1 MIIKTFEELEILCKE
16 LKSCKEIFVD
26 TEFVSEG
33 RYAAD
38 LGSIQIGY
46 NTDKAVFVDPLAI
59 DDLSPLFDIF
69 KDEGILK
76 VFHAAK
82 QDLYILNKILL
93 KEECLV
99 TPIFDTQIAAS
110 LVLSE
115 DQMSF
120 AKLVA
125 IVTGKRLEK
134 AHGFTNWLKRPLDP
148 EQLEYALDDVLY
160 LMPVYYFLRDK
171 LLELNRME
179 WAKTEFLLL
188 EDGENYVAKNP
199 QTVYKKIKGADR
211 LKGRALSLLCA
222 LAAYRENTASATNTP
237 PSKIVRDEVL
247 LELARRPVTTM
258 KGLFNVRG
266 MAEQQIR
273 VYGNELVNVMSQ
285 LEHPVAEPVK
295 KYEPTPAAN
304 EPLVDF
310 LQLCLRL
317 ISQEENIGLST
328 LGTRS
333 DLCDVVTFGK
343 DSNSK
348 LLKGWRY
355 DVAGAKLMEA
365 LEGKLAAKIHEKEAR
380 VVLKREE

>member
-1 MIIKTFEELEILCKE
+1 MIVKTFEELEILCKD
-16 LKSCKEIFVD
+16 LKNCKEIFVD

-46 NTDKAVFVDPLAI
+46 DTDKAVFVDPLSI
-59 DDLSPLFDIF
+59 DDLAPLLDIL

-99 TPIFDTQIAAS
+99 APIFDTQIAAS

-115 DQMSF
+115 DQVSF

-160 LMPVYYFLRDK
+160 LMPVYYFLRGK

-179 WAKTEFLLL
+179 WAQTEFSLL
-188 EDGENYVAKNP
+188 EDGENYMAKNP

-211 LKGRALSLLCA
+211 LKGRALALLCA
-222 LAAYRENTASATNTP
+222 LA
-237 PSKIVRDEVL
+237 
-247 LELARRPVTTM
+247 
-258 KGLFNVRG
+258 G
-266 MAEQQIR
+266 
-273 VYGNELVNVMSQ
+273 
-285 LEHPVAEPVK
+285 
-295 KYEPTPAAN
+295 
-304 EPLVDF
+304 
-310 LQLCLRL
+310 
-317 ISQEENIGLST
+317 
-328 LGTRS
+328 
-333 DLCDVVTFGK
+333 
-343 DSNSK
+343 
-348 LLKGWRY
+348 
-355 DVAGAKLMEA
+355 
-365 LEGKLAAKIHEKEAR
+365 
-380 VVLKREE
+380 